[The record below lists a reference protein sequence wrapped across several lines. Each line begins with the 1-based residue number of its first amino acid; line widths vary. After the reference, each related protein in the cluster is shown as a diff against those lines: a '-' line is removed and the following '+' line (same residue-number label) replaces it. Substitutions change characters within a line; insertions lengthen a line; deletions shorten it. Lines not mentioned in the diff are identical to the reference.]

1 MEVKPREGWSARLVR
16 AQRVTGE
23 KVKRSRAPY
32 RVTVPRPVKV
42 QRWDREGCRMPN
54 YRDGNNFF
62 IGRSIVEKM
71 EAAVR
76 AAFNAGVTP
85 SRIARQFR
93 ISKSDVRKALA
104 SDEKK

>member
-1 MEVKPREGWSARLVR
+1 
-16 AQRVTGE
+16 
-23 KVKRSRAPY
+23 
-32 RVTVPRPVKV
+32 
-42 QRWDREGCRMPN
+42 
-54 YRDGNNFF
+54 
-62 IGRSIVEKM
+62 VEKM

>member
-1 MEVKPREGWSARLVR
+1 
-16 AQRVTGE
+16 
-23 KVKRSRAPY
+23 
-32 RVTVPRPVKV
+32 VKV
-42 QRWDREGCRMPN
+42 QRWDGERLPSAEL
-54 YRDGNNFF
+54 RDGNNFF

>member
-1 MEVKPREGWSARLVR
+1 L
-16 AQRVTGE
+16 
-23 KVKRSRAPY
+23 
-32 RVTVPRPVKV
+32 
-42 QRWDREGCRMPN
+42 WDRERVPAAEL
-54 YRDGNNFF
+54 RDGNNFF